1 MRPEQCA
8 LNEVFALIMGKELS
22 SVLWVVRELPAS
34 EIFVTGASFKANV
47 NLLVQVTMGLALIAG
62 AFLARAK
69 RYSAHGICQSAVLL
83 LNVALIA
90 YVMWPSF
97 YEDVVPVLPHHLTD
111 GYYGVATAHGFLAV
125 SAELFGLY
133 LLLVAS
139 TSILPSP
146 LRVQRL
152 KLWMRV
158 ELGLWWISIV
168 TGVLTYYAWYAGS

>member
-1 MRPEQCA
+1 MP
-8 LNEVFALIMGKELS
+8 KELS
-22 SVLWVVRELPAS
+22 SVLCGVRELRA
-34 EIFVTGASFKANV
+34 IHVFVTGASFKARG
-47 NLLVQVTMGLALIAG
+47 NLLIQVAMGLALIGG

-69 RYSAHGICQSAVLL
+69 RYNAHGICQSAVLL
-83 LNVALIA
+83 LNLASIA

-111 GYYGVATAHGFLAV
+111 GYYGVASAHGFLAA

-133 LLLVAS
+133 LLMVAA
-139 TSILPSP
+139 TSILPSR

-152 KLWMRV
+152 KMWMRI

-168 TGVLTYYAWYAGS
+168 TGVLTYYTWYVGS